1 MRSTFSVLTIVL
13 FLSIV
18 CKDAVAQPD
27 WKKKY
32 NDPRTLRKM
41 FDEPPM
47 FYAPHAFWFWD
58 DTLRNDNLPASMVKE
73 MASQR
78 LNPGYAHPRSSM
90 DRLNPKYPSLPYDQY
105 LEKIWFDSFG
115 SATKKTKELGLT
127 LGYCDDYDWPS
138 GQAAGRVLKEHPELE
153 AKYLDWKRYEVKG
166 KTALSYSSI
175 DFAIAAKLSGNKI
188 DASSLRMIGEGN
200 NIKWTAPEGN
210 WVVYT
215 YVKKFHPGI
224 DGGRVNYLDP
234 KLMEVFIPI
243 VHEQYAKKFAGEMG
257 KTIPGVFVDNEGD
270 YGWQMA
276 WSEYLA
282 EAYKIKKKRDIRL
295 WLPLLTEK
303 DKDGLYA
310 KARCDW
316 FELIADVY
324 DKSYFQPINNWLNK
338 KEMYYISNLW
348 EESLQLQAGAVG
360 NFMQITRTASMPGTD
375 CLVMK
380 SQDVHDFKE
389 TQTVA
394 ELEDRP
400 FMSEI
405 MGVAGWEQTPEMMKM
420 TINSI
425 TSYGVNHVVPHG
437 IYLNR
442 KTETYPFPADWY
454 TENPY
459 WPYLHYWTDFS
470 RRASFVNRQ
479 SKLVADVLLIN
490 PMESIWAD
498 SEGLFV
504 KDGEIAKGED
514 PANWSKGSLNIE
526 SVYSEAMRSMNKNNI
541 DFLIAD
547 KYYLNKSTLGSA
559 EKAVSLSISDHNFSA
574 LVLPPTTVI
583 YREVANKVV
592 EYARRGGTV
601 ILLGDLPEG
610 SPEIGATD
618 PVIIQQMKTL
628 KQFANVVDLSAAPDK
643 MAKMVTALN
652 AKISPQ
658 IRLKNSGQLY
668 TAHRKSADTHFY
680 WFANNTDTVRVFSAW
695 LRDGKGVAEIWN
707 CETGAISNLSSKID
721 NGYQKVDLSLQPYE
735 GYWLV
740 FNPEKKVQANFANK
754 KPAVTETI
762 LDNKWQ
768 ISYPGKDT
776 IYRTSAKALFSGQQT
791 LEEKKLRP
799 GFIDSGWARSSFI
812 AGSLQK
818 TNKINGRNEKQV
830 VTKLSGNYVYWR
842 MTIPKGAKAVILPKE
857 LTKTDIWVDGKKIT
871 LNGGQVNLAKD
882 AGLLAFA
889 ISNDQQLPLAPLKFL
904 TGAAVSVPLNSWF
917 QYGLDQY
924 TGYVDYQTT
933 IKATQKNQKV
943 TIDLGRVKYMA
954 EVFVNDVSLG
964 ARLWPPYTFDISGA
978 LKNGENNIRIRVGN
992 LMVNKMS
999 MQDDLHKLR
1008 SWSWGF
1014 SPGPD
1019 LDQYNAGFYGPVKLL
1034 ITKQ

>member
-1 MRSTFSVLTIVL
+1 MRSKFSLLTIVVL
-13 FLSIV
+13 LLLTCIN
-18 CKDAVAQPD
+18 AIAQPD

-32 NDPRTLRKM
+32 SDPRTLRKM
-41 FDEPPM
+41 FNEPPM

-58 DTLRNDNLPASMVKE
+58 DTLRNNDLQVSMVKE
-73 MASQR
+73 MAKQR

-90 DRLNPKYPSLPYDQY
+90 DRSNTKYPSLPYDQY
-105 LEKIWFDSFG
+105 LENIWFDSFG
-115 SATKKTKELGLT
+115 KAAKKAKEKGLT

-166 KTALSYSSI
+166 KTSVSYNSI
-175 DFAIAAKLSGNKI
+175 DFAVAAKLSGDKI
-188 DASSLRMIGEGN
+188 DASSLRIIGEGN
-200 NIKWTAPEGN
+200 NISWTAPEGN
-210 WVVYT
+210 WIVYA
-215 YVKKFHPGI
+215 YVKKGHPGI
-224 DGGRVNYLDP
+224 DGGKVNYLDP
-234 KLMEVFIPI
+234 KVMETFIPI
-243 VHEQYAKKFAGEMG
+243 VHEQYARHFANDMG

-282 EAYKIKKKRDIRL
+282 DTYKTKKKRDIRL

-316 FELIADVY
+316 FELITDVY
-324 DKSYFQPINNWLNK
+324 DKSYFKPINNWLDQRG
-338 KEMYYISNLW
+338 MYYISNLW

-360 NFMQITRTASMPGTD
+360 DFMQITRTASMPGTD

-498 SEGLFV
+498 AAGLFTQN
-504 KDGEIAKGED
+504 GQIAKGED
-514 PANWSKGSLNIE
+514 PANWSKASLNIDE
-526 SVYSEAMRSMNKNNI
+526 VYAEAMRHMNRNNI

-547 KYYLNKSTLGSA
+547 KFYLTKSSFRANGKS
-559 EKAVSLSISDHNFSA
+559 VNLSVNDHDFSA
-574 LVLPPTTVI
+574 LVLPPAIVI
-583 YREVANKVV
+583 SRETSNKIL
-592 EYARRGGTV
+592 EFARRGGTV
-601 ILLGDLPEG
+601 ILLGQLPEG
-610 SPEIGATD
+610 SPETGATD
-618 PVIIQQMKTL
+618 AVIIEQMKLL
-628 KQFANVVDLSAAPDK
+628 KKLSNVIDLSAAPDR
-643 MAKMVTALN
+643 MARMVLALN
-652 AKISPQ
+652 SKTEPQ
-658 IRLKNSGQLY
+658 IRLKNSGRLY
-668 TAHRKSADTHFY
+668 TAHRKFADSHFY
-680 WFANNTDTVRVFSAW
+680 WFANNTDTARVFTAW
-695 LRDGKGVAEIWN
+695 LRDGKGAAEIWN
-707 CETGAISNLSSKID
+707 CETGAISAIHSDTD
-721 NGYQKVDLSLQPYE
+721 NGYQKVELSLQPYE

-740 FNPEKKVQANFANK
+740 FDPQKKMQTGFTGK
-754 KPAVTETI
+754 KTNIEAIT
-762 LDNKWQ
+762 LKNKWQ

-776 IYRTSAKALFSGQQT
+776 IYRTSAKAFFSDDQT
-791 LEEKKLRP
+791 LQEIKLSP
-799 GFIDSGWARSSFI
+799 GFNDSAWARSSFI

-818 TNKINGRNEKQV
+818 TSKVNGRTEKQAIK
-830 VTKLSGNYVYWR
+830 KLSGNYVYWR
-842 MTIPKGAKAVILPKE
+842 MIIPKGAKAVIFPE
-857 LTKTDIWVDGKKIT
+857 EIAKTAIWIDGKKLT
-871 LNGGQVNLAKD
+871 LKNKQAGLPKD
-882 AGLLAFA
+882 AKLLAFT
-889 ISNDQQLPLAPLKFL
+889 STTDVQLPVSPLKFL
-904 TGAAVSVPLNSWF
+904 IGAPVSVPLNNWF
-917 QYGLDQY
+917 QYGLDEY

-933 IKATQKNQKV
+933 IKAIKRGQKT

-954 EVFVNDVSLG
+954 EVFVNDVSIG
-964 ARLWPPYTFDISGA
+964 ARLWPPYTFDISRA
-978 LKNGENNIRIRVGN
+978 LKTGENKIRIRVGN
-992 LMVNKMS
+992 LMVNQMS
-999 MQDDLHKLR
+999 MQNDLHKLR
-1008 SWSWGF
+1008 TWSWGF
-1014 SPGPD
+1014 SPDPN
-1019 LDQYNAGFYGPVKLL
+1019 LDQYNAGLNAPVKLL
-1034 ITKQ
+1034 ITK